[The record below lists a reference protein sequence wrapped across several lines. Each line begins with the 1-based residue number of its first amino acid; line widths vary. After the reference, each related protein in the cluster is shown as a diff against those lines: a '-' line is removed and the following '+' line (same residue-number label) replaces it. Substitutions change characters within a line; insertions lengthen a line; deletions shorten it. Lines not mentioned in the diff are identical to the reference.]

1 MPRDIEDILKD
12 AIGKSG
18 RTHYDLGKAAGVPI
32 AAIDRFVSGERGLN
46 LATASKLCNELELT
60 LVATKKAPEPKR
72 KDARKKS

>member
-1 MPRDIEDILKD
+1 MPRTIEEILKD

-46 LATASKLCNELELT
+46 LATAAKLCNELDLT
-60 LVATKKAPEPKR
+60 LTPYPK
-72 KDARKKS
+72 DNRKKS